1 MNTLTGS
8 PILDD
13 LDVRRIINGRGW
25 ITALGGSI
33 MPPQVVRA
41 MTESVNFYV
50 DLHELNIAAGKTI
63 ARYTGAESGLVVA
76 GAGAGLLLQTA
87 ACIAGSD
94 PKLISRL
101 PETRGLRNQVL
112 IYKGH
117 VTGYARCY
125 RAAGAKL
132 IVWQEKEEDPRERLR
147 ALITERTA
155 AVAYVFHPWNSC
167 PIPLSE
173 VVEIAHAAS
182 VPVIVDAAVMLPP
195 PENLTKYIRDGA
207 DMVTYSGG
215 KGLRGP
221 QSTGIL
227 CGRADLVESA
237 RRNMSPY
244 AGVGRPA
251 KVCKEEIV
259 GLLAALQL
267 FVEADHEAQWAAW
280 RQMSE
285 RIIDALEGIPGLD
298 LRLEESDPNRQG
310 PQAVV
315 YFDKSW
321 KGPDSQTV
329 LDRLAARS
337 PSVRIGR
344 GNYGDELFVTPITM
358 LPGDEDE
365 VARALREELL
375 RTPRT

>member
-1 MNTLTGS
+1 MTGS

-13 LDVRRIINGRGW
+13 LGVPRIINGRGW

-33 MPPQVVRA
+33 MPPQVARA

-87 ACIAGSD
+87 ACIAGPD
-94 PKLISRL
+94 PDLISRL

-112 IYKGH
+112 MYKGH

-125 RAAGAKL
+125 RAAGARL
-132 IVWQEKEEDPRERLR
+132 VVWQERNDDPKARLQ

-173 VVEIAHAAS
+173 VVEIAHAAG

-227 CGRADLVESA
+227 CGRTDLIESA
-237 RRNMSPY
+237 RLNMSPY

-315 YFDKSW
+315 YFNNGW
-321 KGPDSQTV
+321 KGPGSQTV

-337 PSVRIGR
+337 PSIRIGR
-344 GNYGDELFVTPITM
+344 GNYADELFVTPITM
-358 LPGDEDE
+358 LPGDEEE
-365 VARALREELL
+365 VARALREELM
-375 RTPRT
+375 RAPRP